1 MNSPSDIN
9 INSIE
14 QNQTP
19 SKGDDENFLKKF
31 EMFVY
36 DQLSSLEDRNEEH
49 YTKFLNYMVPRTRS
63 LFNMMKKYYKNS
75 TSFLNIL
82 FHLQPFM
89 VYANDITFKQ
99 YEEIVNFMRSNILKF
114 KKHLVQNNTAYLNYT
129 SHEYKNN
136 NTKFNTG
143 FKNSYLFNLLS
154 SNSSNARQTE
164 QEYKLSVVD
173 LESGIKQIKD

>member
-1 MNSPSDIN
+1 
-9 INSIE
+9 
-14 QNQTP
+14 
-19 SKGDDENFLKKF
+19 
-31 EMFVY
+31 
-36 DQLSSLEDRNEEH
+36 
-49 YTKFLNYMVPRTRS
+49 
-63 LFNMMKKYYKNS
+63 
-75 TSFLNIL
+75 
-82 FHLQPFM
+82 M

-173 LESGIKQIKD
+173 LESGIKTNKRLNISTPEFIKRIYTADYGSLFANTIALEDIDLFIGMDVDTIIKNKLESLEGEKKTRGI

>member
-49 YTKFLNYMVPRTRS
+49 YTKF
-63 LFNMMKKYYKNS
+63 
-75 TSFLNIL
+75 
-82 FHLQPFM
+82 
-89 VYANDITFKQ
+89 FK
-99 YEEIVNFMRSNILKF
+99 
-114 KKHLVQNNTAYLNYT
+114 
-129 SHEYKNN
+129 
-136 NTKFNTG
+136 
-143 FKNSYLFNLLS
+143 
-154 SNSSNARQTE
+154 
-164 QEYKLSVVD
+164 
-173 LESGIKQIKD
+173 